1 MPSLGLPCAWK
12 LLLGES
18 CFCAR
23 PFTARLYFPLVLLPY
38 LNFTKSAW
46 GTFFAFYDQLVLQ
59 LWFSHVW
66 RRPFFSFI
74 WLVWGE
80 GFSCRV
86 ELLKFT
92 FKQSFVVALMLVKEW
107 SQPRPKLEPHSSAWE
122 FKSDPAQ
129 TRARKSQ
136 PAFRSEGSIV
146 CHCFWRFLFLFTEKS
161 LPSEPF

>member
-59 LWFSHVW
+59 LWFSRVW
-66 RRPFFSFI
+66 RRPFFSFV
-74 WLVWGE
+74 WLVWE

-107 SQPRPKLEPHSSAWE
+107 SQPRPKLELHSSAWE